1 MIAVPSNI
9 LRCDCR
15 KENYFIWNTVPY
27 LGSLPQFCYT
37 SQKISQQI
45 KKKMLLFQ
53 EVFSLKY
60 IYTQKIKALS
70 LTEENVL
77 TNIKSTSMYI
87 KPQQLHRAGDINCQ
101 Q

>member
-15 KENYFIWNTVPY
+15 RDNFFIWNTVPY

-37 SQKISQQI
+37 SQKISQQS

-60 IYTQKIKALS
+60 IDTQKIKTLNM
-70 LTEENVL
+70 TEEHLL
-77 TNIKSTSMYI
+77 TNIRSTSMHKTPNSYTGQEI
-87 KPQQLHRAGDINCQ
+87 
-101 Q
+101 